1 MQALILAGGKG
12 TRLSEITKNE
22 IPKPMAQIN
31 GKPIL
36 QYAIERLK
44 ENGIEDIFISVG
56 YLHEKIEEY
65 FGNGQNFG
73 VQITYICE
81 DVPLGSGGALFY
93 LKNLVTEDFVICS
106 GDAIFDI
113 DIKRM

>member
-44 ENGIEDIFISVG
+44 E
-56 YLHEKIEEY
+56 
-65 FGNGQNFG
+65 
-73 VQITYICE
+73 
-81 DVPLGSGGALFY
+81 
-93 LKNLVTEDFVICS
+93 
-106 GDAIFDI
+106 
-113 DIKRM
+113 